1 MHRSL
6 DWRSIESANIS
17 VWRRHPHAAHIHFLL
32 CVASF
37 ITCSFIDVMSSS
49 TPSSS
54 SHLNDIISTIG
65 KGSYGAAIL
74 VELKANNNQKFVVKE
89 IVIGHLKK
97 EEQVL
102 PSIPY
107 YMSTFVWH
115 SNIIFLYFAYNCT
128 GCCKERG
135 WSPSSDV
142 TFQYNH
148 VCRKFRWG

>member
-1 MHRSL
+1 
-6 DWRSIESANIS
+6 
-17 VWRRHPHAAHIHFLL
+17 
-32 CVASF
+32 
-37 ITCSFIDVMSSS
+37 MSSS

-107 YMSTFVWH
+107 YMSTFV
-115 SNIIFLYFAYNCT
+115 
-128 GCCKERG
+128 
-135 WSPSSDV
+135 
-142 TFQYNH
+142 
-148 VCRKFRWG
+148 